1 MLEIGSKG
9 EYGTRAMVYL
19 ARRYGRGST
28 SLTAISEEQ
37 NIPRR
42 YLEQLISTLRN
53 GGFVRATRGAA
64 GGYELAKPPSEI
76 NLYDIVSTLEGPLM
90 IQECV
95 NGSNGCCVLIEEC
108 AVRDVWI
115 NVHKIIHNELK
126 AVSLEELARTTAQK
140 KHDRLWNG
148 YALPAIE
155 ASQHTA

>member
-53 GGFVRATRGAA
+53 SGFVRATRGAA
-64 GGYELAKPPSEI
+64 GGYELARHPSEI
-76 NLYDIVSTLEGPLM
+76 NLYEIVSALEGPLM
-90 IQECV
+90 IQDCI
-95 NGSNGCCVLIEEC
+95 NGSNKCCTLIEEC

-115 NVHKIIHNELK
+115 GIHKLIHSSLK
-126 AVSLEELARTTAQK
+126 AVTLDELSKRTYQK
-140 KHDRLWNG
+140 KQERLWNG
-148 YALPAIE
+148 YTFPVE
-155 ASQHTA
+155 AAKPSV